1 MILDEFIE
9 LWQAL
14 LQYFYDYEKYV
25 DIDKDTPPRLENEAR
40 VGSGKDAKVK
50 HTVVLKEFVGF

>member
-1 MILDEFIE
+1 MSR
-9 LWQAL
+9 
-14 LQYFYDYEKYV
+14 
-25 DIDKDTPPRLENEAR
+25 RLENEAR